1 MSEKVC
7 PRCGQPYS
15 YIERRTVKGSK
26 QVYFYAVHVYKEGSK
41 WRKKRCYLGPKL
53 YSRVTPLQGFQL
65 RGLIGES
72 RQRLLDYLESI
83 VSELERM
90 ELDADSRRRL
100 KDLSARLARLA
111 ELGTDD

>member
-1 MSEKVC
+1 MSEKIC

-26 QVYFYAVHVYKEGSK
+26 QVYFYAVHIYKEGSK

-53 YSRVTPLQGFQL
+53 YSRVTPLQGFPL

-72 RQRLLDYLESI
+72 RHRLLDYLNSI
-83 VSELERM
+83 VSELEHMGPDKDRK
-90 ELDADSRRRL
+90 RRL
-100 KDLSARLARLA
+100 EDLSTRLA
-111 ELGTDD
+111 